1 MLKGNPVDGDANYFL
16 GGLLVQEGQF
26 AEGIPY
32 LERAKTAKPDFWAP
46 YFYLGKAKLQL
57 DQPAESAVLLQRAAA
72 LNPADEISVY
82 YQLGKALEAC
92 GRGAEARTALARV
105 RDLRAAA
112 AEAATLDGH
121 VAGAR

>member
-1 MLKGNPVDGDANYFL
+1 M
-16 GGLLVQEGQF
+16 
-26 AEGIPY
+26 
-32 LERAKTAKPDFWAP
+32 AKPDSWAA

-57 DQPAESAVLLQRAAA
+57 EKPAEAVLLLQRSIQ
-72 LNPADEISVY
+72 LNPTDEVSAY

-92 GRGAEARTALARV
+92 GRNEEARRALAHV

-121 VAGAR
+121 VSGAH